1 MKKVLTIVSNENNII
16 SNNSFEAIQDLI
28 STKTTNTWL
37 KRELACD
44 LHFEDKTAKID
55 PNLFIYL
62 DQNKFDWAIQ
72 ETLNRNKKLFLSDMD
87 STIIKQ
93 ECINELA
100 HYAGVREEVSLITE
114 KSMNGEISFT
124 EAFVERV
131 GLLKGMD
138 VNVLDKVYLNIELN
152 DGAEILLKNLCK
164 RDIHTVLV
172 SGGFTYFTD
181 KLSKKLGFS
190 ENYANKLEILDNI
203 ITGKILPPVIDGKAK
218 RDILDKITQKLNI
231 NRHDVVSVGD
241 GANDVEMISNS
252 ALGVSYYGKNILK
265 SRANAQIN
273 NTNLSSILFFIGLKE
288 ADIIY

>member
-72 ETLNRNKKLFLSDMD
+72 ETLNRNKKLFLTDMD

-93 ECINELA
+93 ECIDELA

-231 NRHDVVSVGD
+231 NRNDVVSVGD